1 MEALTDITVLEL
13 AFYYPGPLCGL
24 VLSDMG
30 ARVIK
35 IEPPDGDPMRPY
47 GAKTGRS
54 TGPTFECLNRGKESV
69 VIDLKSEGGPGELL
83 SLCREADVLLSVLR
97 PAVMDRLGLDAET
110 IRRENPALV
119 HCRMSGYGTAGPYAD
134 RAGHDLNYEAVAGI
148 LGLNG
153 TADGRLALG
162 AVPVADLSGALL
174 AALAIVGAVRE
185 RDRTGRGRTLDVSLT
200 DGALVA
206 NAINIVG
213 RGFDEEEPEPGR
225 MLLTGRIPAYNV
237 YRSSDGRW
245 FALGALEPKFWVAFC
260 RAVEREDLMP
270 LQMDPSAVTR
280 LRELFGSRDA
290 RYWSRIASDNDVCLE
305 PVLRIDEVGSHP
317 QVRARGLLLSEPDGR
332 RTMAFPGLGAPGPD
346 GRRAPELGE
355 HTHRIRQNAAE
366 QDGSS
371 G

>member
-245 FALGALEPKFWVAFC
+245 FALG
-260 RAVEREDLMP
+260 
-270 LQMDPSAVTR
+270 SAVTR